1 MTGFKDDD
9 DVPSSPEP
17 HSTAYLGTHSTE
29 DLPAPQADSTTWK
42 GHGSSHAKITFEQA
56 DRNPSTWD
64 AYPRHRSPPPNYNEE
79 ASGWTGTAGIIGDDF
94 EAWNTTS
101 MEQMEEEQNEK
112 FWWNASNRRA
122 LKPLGP
128 GMLPVLAVSQIHD
141 DTHELLKVSVTYPEL
156 HHSAQDETPSHPPPT
171 PDEVRRAS
179 LHQNSY
185 YCAKC
190 NSWVI
195 IQKTKAHKPP
205 IYPSYKDHC
214 PDLHFPLSRS
224 TRKEDECNSIMP
236 STYSKAHHYHL
247 YEDSI
252 PSTSIQPPFQR
263 EPWESLAPPPRRLF
277 TQDVPEGSNFWSTST
292 TVMLEMDSKSSSPD
306 ILPGVDYLDL
316 YACCQCSTNF
326 YVTRRPI
333 PGVVSAR
340 LIADLT
346 RERYSSARSHIPV
359 TLALEFIVRIVEKTL
374 WQKSRPIKY
383 ESEAFRVN
391 FGTDAQ
397 ALQIWEQLGFIID
410 REQKLLVPPSLEEIE
425 ARSRL
430 LRGWMELSA
439 YTADYL
445 RHHANTVATRLKDN
459 IMIHK
464 LWVKVNSASDELAD
478 NWGSHP
484 NQIPRGM
491 IEAPHPPND
500 VIFHQLGMTQSS
512 YSPWLLHFAYKQ
524 QIKCD
529 ITHLP
534 QHFGALV
541 KLVDEVLPSL
551 KRDEN
556 LVTDDLR
563 ELVALERSKGRWTT
577 SEYDAALDVLQL
589 GEDSPLMLSIFEIDA
604 IFLEQAYKS
613 QLNETWR
620 PSIPGVDNWNNDVRM
635 QLEPEERRQQLKE
648 ALRIAAEGTGKE
660 SFYNVWKK
668 VKEPWASMDPEKAY
682 TALQV
687 PNDTSEEMLL
697 MVYHL
702 RVEDSPGSMERMKEA
717 LEVLA
722 AHLNSARLKEF
733 LRSGTDPGEAGTVIQ
748 PDWPRGLN
756 QLGNT
761 CYLNSL
767 LQYFYTIKD
776 LRDVILSL
784 KSEEDLR
791 IAVKD
796 ALSDAQLQKHR
807 VGGRLV
813 TRKEIERSRRFVLHL
828 SDLFT
833 QMAQAEANA
842 ITPPL
847 ELAKLA
853 LVTSKDEEEDEAKS
867 NPKEGTGTLPAPSS
881 TSATTSSTSNPQSST
896 VLGKRHRESDIVSH
910 ERQIGN
916 DSASSSLSK
925 PRSPRQE
932 DLPPPDKSM
941 RIEGPAAAE
950 TEAMDTTDLATS
962 QNQEIEMDDPEVSS
976 VVGSAGASR
985 GGSPTPSRAQT
996 VADSGPS
1003 APPPLPKRDP
1013 PPLPPRKQPA
1023 SDSVMMFGK
1032 QHDVSECMD
1041 NCMFQIETALLDFQS
1056 HETAETEMSSV
1067 VKRLFYGKM
1076 RQRIT
1081 PSKDPSQPHEKT
1093 SVNEK
1098 EDIFSHLPVN
1108 VSDEG
1113 FDLHDGLGGYFYDNV
1128 EFEGKKAVME
1138 VTLVD
1143 LPPILQV
1150 QLQRVQFNRET
1161 LQPYKSQAFVKFG
1174 ESLFVDRYLEDADP
1188 EKKAKSKAIQTRL
1201 TQCRDRINAITQD
1214 HGVSVIA
1221 ALQKTSVYLNSEPVS
1236 LLMEMED
1243 ISSDVSIYVETEA
1256 MYLERELAALRQEV
1270 ANLKLELEDV
1280 WKGEQLVE
1288 YELTS
1293 VFIHRGSTPS
1303 WGHYFFY
1310 ARNLP
1315 DNPDQWFK
1323 YNDSNVS
1330 IAQKDDIF
1338 ADTTGSTA
1346 NPYLLVYARKGS
1358 GVVHTVNRQP

>member
-1 MTGFKDDD
+1 
-9 DVPSSPEP
+9 
-17 HSTAYLGTHSTE
+17 
-29 DLPAPQADSTTWK
+29 
-42 GHGSSHAKITFEQA
+42 
-56 DRNPSTWD
+56 
-64 AYPRHRSPPPNYNEE
+64 
-79 ASGWTGTAGIIGDDF
+79 
-94 EAWNTTS
+94 
-101 MEQMEEEQNEK
+101 
-112 FWWNASNRRA
+112 
-122 LKPLGP
+122 
-128 GMLPVLAVSQIHD
+128 
-141 DTHELLKVSVTYPEL
+141 
-156 HHSAQDETPSHPPPT
+156 
-171 PDEVRRAS
+171 
-179 LHQNSY
+179 
-185 YCAKC
+185 
-190 NSWVI
+190 
-195 IQKTKAHKPP
+195 
-205 IYPSYKDHC
+205 
-214 PDLHFPLSRS
+214 
-224 TRKEDECNSIMP
+224 
-236 STYSKAHHYHL
+236 
-247 YEDSI
+247 
-252 PSTSIQPPFQR
+252 
-263 EPWESLAPPPRRLF
+263 
-277 TQDVPEGSNFWSTST
+277 
-292 TVMLEMDSKSSSPD
+292 
-306 ILPGVDYLDL
+306 
-316 YACCQCSTNF
+316 
-326 YVTRRPI
+326 
-333 PGVVSAR
+333 
-340 LIADLT
+340 
-346 RERYSSARSHIPV
+346 
-359 TLALEFIVRIVEKTL
+359 
-374 WQKSRPIKY
+374 
-383 ESEAFRVN
+383 
-391 FGTDAQ
+391 
-397 ALQIWEQLGFIID
+397 
-410 REQKLLVPPSLEEIE
+410 
-425 ARSRL
+425 
-430 LRGWMELSA
+430 
-439 YTADYL
+439 
-445 RHHANTVATRLKDN
+445 
-459 IMIHK
+459 
-464 LWVKVNSASDELAD
+464 
-478 NWGSHP
+478 
-484 NQIPRGM
+484 
-491 IEAPHPPND
+491 
-500 VIFHQLGMTQSS
+500 
-512 YSPWLLHFAYKQ
+512 
-524 QIKCD
+524 
-529 ITHLP
+529 
-534 QHFGALV
+534 
-541 KLVDEVLPSL
+541 
-551 KRDEN
+551 
-556 LVTDDLR
+556 
-563 ELVALERSKGRWTT
+563 
-577 SEYDAALDVLQL
+577 
-589 GEDSPLMLSIFEIDA
+589 
-604 IFLEQAYKS
+604 
-613 QLNETWR
+613 
-620 PSIPGVDNWNNDVRM
+620 
-635 QLEPEERRQQLKE
+635 
-648 ALRIAAEGTGKE
+648 
-660 SFYNVWKK
+660 
-668 VKEPWASMDPEKAY
+668 
-682 TALQV
+682 
-687 PNDTSEEMLL
+687 
-697 MVYHL
+697 
-702 RVEDSPGSMERMKEA
+702 
-717 LEVLA
+717 
-722 AHLNSARLKEF
+722 
-733 LRSGTDPGEAGTVIQ
+733 GEAGTVIQ

-896 VLGKRHRESDIVSH
+896 VLGKRHRESDTVSH

-932 DLPPPDKSM
+932 DLLPPDKSM
-941 RIEGPAAAE
+941 RIEGPATAE

-985 GGSPTPSRAQT
+985 AGSPTPSRAQT

-1013 PPLPPRKQPA
+1013 PPLPPRKQPT

-1041 NCMFQIETALLDFQS
+1041 NCMFQIETALLDFQI

-1221 ALQKTSVYLNSEPVS
+1221 ALQKTSAYLNSEPVS

-1256 MYLERELAALRQEV
+1256 MYLERELAALRQE
-1270 ANLKLELEDV
+1270 
-1280 WKGEQLVE
+1280 
-1288 YELTS
+1288 
-1293 VFIHRGSTPS
+1293 
-1303 WGHYFFY
+1303 
-1310 ARNLP
+1310 
-1315 DNPDQWFK
+1315 
-1323 YNDSNVS
+1323 
-1330 IAQKDDIF
+1330 
-1338 ADTTGSTA
+1338 
-1346 NPYLLVYARKGS
+1346 
-1358 GVVHTVNRQP
+1358 

>member
-156 HHSAQDETPSHPPPT
+156 HHSVQDETPSHPPPT

-316 YACCQCSTNF
+316 YA
-326 YVTRRPI
+326 
-333 PGVVSAR
+333 
-340 LIADLT
+340 
-346 RERYSSARSHIPV
+346 
-359 TLALEFIVRIVEKTL
+359 
-374 WQKSRPIKY
+374 
-383 ESEAFRVN
+383 
-391 FGTDAQ
+391 
-397 ALQIWEQLGFIID
+397 LQIWEQLGFTID

-445 RHHANTVATRLKDN
+445 RHHANAVATRLKDN

-620 PSIPGVDNWNNDVRM
+620 PSIPGLDNWNNDVRM

-748 PDWPRGLN
+748 PDWPR
-756 QLGNT
+756 
-761 CYLNSL
+761 
-767 LQYFYTIKD
+767 
-776 LRDVILSL
+776 
-784 KSEEDLR
+784 
-791 IAVKD
+791 
-796 ALSDAQLQKHR
+796 
-807 VGGRLV
+807 
-813 TRKEIERSRRFVLHL
+813 
-828 SDLFT
+828 
-833 QMAQAEANA
+833 
-842 ITPPL
+842 
-847 ELAKLA
+847 
-853 LVTSKDEEEDEAKS
+853 
-867 NPKEGTGTLPAPSS
+867 
-881 TSATTSSTSNPQSST
+881 
-896 VLGKRHRESDIVSH
+896 
-910 ERQIGN
+910 
-916 DSASSSLSK
+916 
-925 PRSPRQE
+925 
-932 DLPPPDKSM
+932 
-941 RIEGPAAAE
+941 
-950 TEAMDTTDLATS
+950 
-962 QNQEIEMDDPEVSS
+962 
-976 VVGSAGASR
+976 
-985 GGSPTPSRAQT
+985 
-996 VADSGPS
+996 
-1003 APPPLPKRDP
+1003 
-1013 PPLPPRKQPA
+1013 
-1023 SDSVMMFGK
+1023 
-1032 QHDVSECMD
+1032 
-1041 NCMFQIETALLDFQS
+1041 
-1056 HETAETEMSSV
+1056 
-1067 VKRLFYGKM
+1067 
-1076 RQRIT
+1076 
-1081 PSKDPSQPHEKT
+1081 
-1093 SVNEK
+1093 
-1098 EDIFSHLPVN
+1098 
-1108 VSDEG
+1108 
-1113 FDLHDGLGGYFYDNV
+1113 
-1128 EFEGKKAVME
+1128 
-1138 VTLVD
+1138 
-1143 LPPILQV
+1143 
-1150 QLQRVQFNRET
+1150 
-1161 LQPYKSQAFVKFG
+1161 
-1174 ESLFVDRYLEDADP
+1174 
-1188 EKKAKSKAIQTRL
+1188 
-1201 TQCRDRINAITQD
+1201 
-1214 HGVSVIA
+1214 
-1221 ALQKTSVYLNSEPVS
+1221 
-1236 LLMEMED
+1236 
-1243 ISSDVSIYVETEA
+1243 
-1256 MYLERELAALRQEV
+1256 
-1270 ANLKLELEDV
+1270 
-1280 WKGEQLVE
+1280 
-1288 YELTS
+1288 
-1293 VFIHRGSTPS
+1293 
-1303 WGHYFFY
+1303 
-1310 ARNLP
+1310 
-1315 DNPDQWFK
+1315 
-1323 YNDSNVS
+1323 
-1330 IAQKDDIF
+1330 
-1338 ADTTGSTA
+1338 
-1346 NPYLLVYARKGS
+1346 
-1358 GVVHTVNRQP
+1358 